1 MEIVDFYYNP
11 KSETI
16 QVSFRLDDDSEDL
29 IREDEFEMDLIENH
43 GYYVLENY
51 DYDSKELP
59 LVYEEDSDE
68 LFLEDEIIDEKEY
81 EIDDSQLL
89 EFLTEYYDLNPKK
102 LPKPSIF

>member
-43 GYYVLENY
+43 GYY
-51 DYDSKELP
+51 
-59 LVYEEDSDE
+59 
-68 LFLEDEIIDEKEY
+68 IR
-81 EIDDSQLL
+81 
-89 EFLTEYYDLNPKK
+89 K
-102 LPKPSIF
+102 L